1 VAGSDGRAQ
10 LAWDGERR
18 LFRLAQRA
26 ASIPARVLRE
36 PNLLPEVWGK
46 TKARFVDRGHRRRVG
61 DYERMGTSPAAAVS
75 ALLDVEETTVED
87 LMGSPACL
95 ELLARL
101 ERYRPPLHTL
111 PMGGPAFLE
120 LIYSLVRLLR
130 PVSVVETGVAHG
142 YGSAAVL
149 RALADSGR
157 GHLYSVDLPAF
168 RPDVE
173 PYTGGAVVWAGVPT
187 TEWSL
192 LRGSDRR
199 VLPALLERVGPVSL
213 CLYDSDKSYEG
224 MSRSLAVMWRS
235 LLPGGVIAVDDV
247 EAHDAFL
254 DFVGAREVRWSVV
267 PKPVQEPLYS
277 RPAFVGL
284 ARREGRS

>member
-1 VAGSDGRAQ
+1 VAVPGGGAQ

-18 LFRLAQRA
+18 LGRLARSA
-26 ASIPARVLRE
+26 ASIPARVLRD
-36 PNLLPEVWGK
+36 PNLIPEVWLK
-46 TKARFVDRGHRRRVG
+46 TKSRFVDRGHRRRVG
-61 DYERMGTSPAAAVS
+61 HYERMATSPAAAVS

-95 ELLARL
+95 GLLARL
-101 ERYRPPLHTL
+101 ELYRPPLHTL
-111 PMGGPAFLE
+111 PMGGPSFLE
-120 LIYSLVRLLR
+120 LTYALVRLLR
-130 PVSVVETGVAHG
+130 PAALVETGVGHG
-142 YGSAAVL
+142 YGSAVAL
-149 RALADSGR
+149 RALADSGG

-173 PYTGGAVVWAGVPT
+173 PYTGGAVMWVGVPT

-192 LRGSDRR
+192 LSGPDRR

-224 MSRSLAVMWRS
+224 MSRSLALMWRS
-235 LLPGGVIAVDDV
+235 LAPGGVIAVDDV

-254 DFVGAREVRWSVV
+254 DFVGDRDAHWSLA
-267 PKPVQEPLYS
+267 PKPVRKPLYS

-284 ARREGRS
+284 VKREGRS